1 MAKPDPVLRAFGF
14 SVKKQREAKGLTQ
27 ETLAEKADLDR
38 TYRMPDPR
46 VSERGAAQLN
56 GAGQGKAVGNTMLDV
71 GLLRVQDQANIIPAT
86 DEIDLTRRSE
96 ALEKATTDQLVV
108 ATVPTLRGQDIAKFA
123 TAMANREGI
132 GQADKDNGVL
142 VIVAPN
148 ERQVRIAVG
157 DGLEGLLT
165 DQRASEIVQ
174 HMLPRF
180 RSGDKAGA
188 INIGV
193 SEIDAVL
200 RSNLRR
206 PQYLLKKAA

>member
-1 MAKPDPVLRAFGF
+1 
-14 SVKKQREAKGLTQ
+14 
-27 ETLAEKADLDR
+27 
-38 TYRMPDPR
+38 
-46 VSERGAAQLN
+46 
-56 GAGQGKAVGNTMLDV
+56 MLDV
-71 GLLRVQDQANIIPAT
+71 GLLRVQDRANVLPAAQ
-86 DEIDLTRRSE
+86 EIELARRSE
-96 ALEKATTDQLVV
+96 ALEKATSDQLVV
-108 ATVPTLRGQDIAKFA
+108 VTVPTLNGQDIARFG
-123 TAMANREGI
+123 TAVGNREGI